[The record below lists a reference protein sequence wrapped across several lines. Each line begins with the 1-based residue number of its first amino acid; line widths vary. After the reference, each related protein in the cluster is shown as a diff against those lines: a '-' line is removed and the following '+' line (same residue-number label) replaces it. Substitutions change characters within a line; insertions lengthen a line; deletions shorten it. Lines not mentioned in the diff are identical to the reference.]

1 MLGVVMVTSTMQ
13 SKSMITCFGKE
24 SDIYITDP
32 KMMKTVLVDKD
43 QEPVLQEN
51 YQAIADE
58 LEAAGM
64 PVDKVSME
72 VWYKYA

>member
-1 MLGVVMVTSTMQ
+1 
-13 SKSMITCFGKE
+13 
-24 SDIYITDP
+24 
-32 KMMKTVLVDKD
+32 MKTVLVDKD

-64 PVDKVSME
+64 PFDKVWM
-72 VWYKYA
+72 VVMYKYAC